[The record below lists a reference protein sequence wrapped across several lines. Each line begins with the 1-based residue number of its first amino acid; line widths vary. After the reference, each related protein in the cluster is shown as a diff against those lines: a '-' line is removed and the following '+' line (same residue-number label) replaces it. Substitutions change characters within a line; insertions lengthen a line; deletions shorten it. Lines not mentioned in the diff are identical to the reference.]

1 MKIYQTAVKK
11 PISTMLI
18 FIGVITLGLFS
29 LNNLSIDQ
37 YPEMDIPYVSVITAY
52 SGANA
57 ADIETNITR
66 ILEDNLNTVNNLK
79 KLTSTSRDNVSMVT
93 LEMEW
98 GCDLNEA
105 VNDVRDVVSRVRD
118 YLPDE
123 VTYPTIFKFSSSMMP
138 VMVLTATAEESYAAL
153 NKILDD
159 RLVNT
164 LNRIDGVGA
173 VSLMGVPEREIQIN
187 VDPNKIDAYNLS
199 IEQIG
204 SIIANENINIPS
216 GTIDIGNNTFN
227 LKADGEFKSSDE
239 LKNIVV
245 YSRDGKTVLLSEI
258 ATVKDTLEKATMD
271 SRINGKK
278 GIIAMV
284 QKQSG
289 ANTVN
294 IVNQIF
300 KLLPQIQ
307 ESLPKDI
314 NIDIVMDG
322 SESIKDSISSL
333 TETVMYAF
341 IFVILVVM
349 AFLGRWRA
357 TFIICLTIPISLITA
372 FIYLYAT
379 GSTLNIISLSSL
391 SIAIGMVVDDAIVV
405 LENITTHIERGSTPK
420 EAAVYATNEVWI
432 SVIVTTLVIVAVFLP
447 LTLISGMMGIMFR
460 ELGWIVT
467 IVVCVST
474 AVAIS
479 VTPML
484 SAYMLKLE
492 GGAHNYKGMGIIY
505 KPIDKFLNVID
516 IFYAKLLTWAV
527 WHRISV
533 LVITFTIFL
542 SSLFLLSVVPIEF
555 FPTSDNGVISATV
568 QLEQNVSVEYTA
580 KISRKIEGIVA
591 EKYPEVHI
599 LSARAGTT
607 SGSNAFAAMQS
618 SGSHIINLMMRMPR
632 STERKRTIFEI
643 SDSLRKDFDKIP
655 EIRQY
660 LVSPGGNNGG
670 SMGGASN
677 VQLKVFGNDI
687 DLTNTVA
694 LELKDRV
701 SKEIKGT
708 RDVQL
713 SRDDMRPEYNVRFDK
728 TKLAYYGMTSAMASA
743 AVRNRIDGLIASKY
757 REDGDEYDVVVR
769 YSEEFR
775 KSMDDIRNITL
786 YNSSGQRIKLGEVA
800 TVNDEFAAPAIEREN
815 RRRLVSVN
823 ASLAPDAALGDV
835 VKDVSALVQN
845 YEKPQGVD
853 IVIGGTIEDQQES
866 NQDMLTLLMLIVIL
880 VYIVMATQFESFKMP
895 FIIMFTIPFA
905 FTGVFLALFLTGT
918 PLSIIAMLG
927 AVMLVGIV
935 VKNGIVMVDYT
946 NLLVERGNKI
956 RTAVVMA
963 GKSRLRPV
971 LMTSLTTILG
981 MLPLAISS
989 GVGSEIWKPMGIA
1002 IVGGL
1007 TFSTMLTLLV
1017 IPVLYALLVSNKTFR
1032 RKNTGEN
1039 EKQEIEELKRSIR
1052 RLNNPVS

>member
-1 MKIYQTAVKK
+1 MKIYQIAVKK

-29 LNNLSIDQ
+29 LNNLAIDQ
-37 YPEMDIPYVSVITAY
+37 FPEMDIPYVSVVTAY
-52 SGANA
+52 AGANA

-66 ILEDNLNTVNNLK
+66 VLEDNLNTVNNLK
-79 KLTSTSRDNVSMVT
+79 KLTSTSRDNVSMIT

-118 YLPDE
+118 YLPDD

-138 VMVLTATAEESYAAL
+138 VMVLTATADESYAAL

-159 RLVNT
+159 KLVNT

-173 VSLMGVPEREIQIN
+173 VSLMGIPAREIQIN

-199 IEQIG
+199 VEQIG
-204 SIIANENINIPS
+204 NIIAAENINIPS
-216 GTIDIGNNTFN
+216 GTIDMGNNTFN
-227 LKADGEFKSSDE
+227 LKADGEFQSSDE

-245 YSRDGKTVLLSEI
+245 YSQNGRNILLGEI
-258 ATVKDTLEKATMD
+258 ATIKDTLEKATMD

-278 GIIAMV
+278 GIIVLV

-294 IVNQIF
+294 IVNSIYE
-300 KLLPQIQ
+300 LLPQIQ
-307 ESLPKDI
+307 ETLPKDI
-314 NIDIVMDG
+314 NIGIVMDG
-322 SESIKDSISSL
+322 SESIKDNIASL
-333 TETVMYAF
+333 SETVMYAF

-405 LENITTHIERGSTPK
+405 LENITTHIERGSSPK
-420 EAAVYATNEVWI
+420 EAAIYATNEVWI

-474 AVAIS
+474 TVAIS
-479 VTPML
+479 ITPML
-484 SAYMLKLE
+484 SAYILKLE
-492 GGAHNYKGMGIIY
+492 GGIHHYKGLGIIY
-505 KPIDKFLNVID
+505 KPIDKFLNLMD
-516 IFYAKLLTWAV
+516 IGYAKLLTWAV

-533 LVITFTIFL
+533 LLITFALFL
-542 SSLFLLSVVPIEF
+542 SSLFLLMVVPIEF

-580 KISRKIEGIVA
+580 KVARKIEKTVA
-591 EKYPEVHI
+591 EKYPEIRI
-599 LSARAGTT
+599 LSSSAGTN

-618 SGSHIINLMMRMPR
+618 SGSHIISFRMRLPR
-632 STERKRTIFEI
+632 ATERKRTIFEI
-643 SDSLRKDFDKIP
+643 SDSLRKDFAGIP

-660 LVSPGGNNGG
+660 SVTSGGNGGG
-670 SMGGASN
+670 SMGGPSN
-677 VQLKVFGNDI
+677 VQLKVFGNDM
-687 DLTNTVA
+687 DVTNTVA

-701 SKEIKGT
+701 SKEVKGA

-713 SRDDMRPEYNVRFDK
+713 SRDDMRPEYNVQFDR
-728 TKLAYYGMTSAMASA
+728 TKLAYYGITSAMASA
-743 AVRNRIDGLIASKY
+743 AVRNRIDGLVASKY
-757 REDGDEYDVVVR
+757 REDGDEYDIVVR

-775 KSMDDIRNITL
+775 KSMDDIKNITL
-786 YNSSGQRIKLGEVA
+786 YNNSGQRIKLGEVA
-800 TVNDEFAAPAIEREN
+800 TVVDEFAAPAIEREN

-835 VKDVSALVQN
+835 IKEVTTLLQT
-845 YEKPQGVD
+845 YETPQGVD
-853 IVIGGTIEDQQES
+853 IVVGGTIEDQQES
-866 NQDMLTLLMLIVIL
+866 NQDMMTLLILIVIL

-905 FTGVFLALFLTGT
+905 FTGVFLALFLTNT
-918 PLSIIAMLG
+918 PLSIIALIG

-981 MLPLAISS
+981 MLPLAIGS

-1002 IVGGL
+1002 IIGGL

-1017 IPVLYALLVSNKTFR
+1017 IPVLYALLVSNKAFR
-1032 RKNTGEN
+1032 KKKTN
-1039 EKQEIEELKRSIR
+1039 EDEKREIEDLKRSIK
-1052 RLNNPVS
+1052 RLNNPVN

>member
-18 FIGVITLGLFS
+18 FIGVMVLGLFS
-29 LNNLSIDQ
+29 LNNLAIDQ
-37 YPEMDIPYVSVITAY
+37 FPEMDIPYVSVVTSY
-52 SGANA
+52 QGANA

-79 KLTSTSRDNVSMVT
+79 KLTSTSRDNVSMVS

-138 VMVLTATAEESYAAL
+138 VMVLTATADESYAAL

-159 RLVNT
+159 KLVNI

-173 VSLMGVPEREIQIN
+173 VSLMGIPEREIQVN
-187 VDPNKIDAYNLS
+187 VDPNKIDAYNLTV
-199 IEQIG
+199 EQIG
-204 SIIANENINIPS
+204 NIIAAENINVPS

-227 LKADGEFKSSDE
+227 LKADGEFKSSDI
-239 LKNIVV
+239 LKDIVV
-245 YSRDGKTVLLSEI
+245 YSVDGKNVLLSDI
-258 ATVKDTLEKATMD
+258 AVVKDTLEKATMD

-278 GIIAMV
+278 GLMAIV

-294 IVNQIF
+294 IVNQIN

-307 ESLPKDI
+307 ETLPKDI

-322 SESIKDSISSL
+322 SEAIKDNIASL
-333 TETVMYAF
+333 SETVMYAF

-405 LENITTHIERGSTPK
+405 LENITTHIERGSSPK

-474 AVAIS
+474 TVAIS

-484 SAYMLKLE
+484 SAYLLKLE
-492 GGAHNYKGMGIIY
+492 GGVHSYKGMGIIY
-505 KPIDKFLNVID
+505 KPIDKLLNMLD
-516 IFYAKLLTWAV
+516 IVYAKLLTWAV

-533 LVITFTIFL
+533 LLITLMLFI
-542 SSLFLLSVVPIEF
+542 SSLFLLMVVPIEF
-555 FPTSDNGVISATV
+555 FPQSDNGMISATV
-568 QLEQNVSVEYTA
+568 EMEQNVSVEYTS
-580 KISRKIEGIVA
+580 KIARKIENIVA
-591 EKYPEVHI
+591 EKYPEVQI
-599 LSARAGTT
+599 LSSSAGAN
-607 SGSNAFAAMQS
+607 SGSSAFAAMQS
-618 SGSHIINLMMRMPR
+618 SGSHIINFRLRLPR

-643 SDSLRKDFDKIP
+643 SDLLRKDFADIP

-660 LVSPGGNNGG
+660 SVTPGGSGGG
-670 SMGGASN
+670 SMGGPSN
-677 VQLKVFGNDI
+677 VQLKIFGADL
-687 DLTNTVA
+687 DLTNTIA
-694 LELKDRV
+694 LEWKEKL
-701 SKEIKGT
+701 SKVNGL
-708 RDVQL
+708 RDAQL
-713 SRDDMRPEYNVRFDK
+713 SRDDMRPEYNVEFDR
-728 TKLAYYGMTSAMASA
+728 TKLAYYGMTGVMASQ

-757 REDGDEYDVVVR
+757 REDGDEYDIVVR

-775 KSMDDIRNITL
+775 KSLDDIRNITL
-786 YNSSGQRIKLGEVA
+786 SNNLGQHIKLGEIA
-800 TVNDEFAAPAIEREN
+800 TINNEFAAPAIEREN

-823 ASLAPDAALGDV
+823 ALLSADAALGDV
-835 VKDVSALVQN
+835 VRDVTGLVRE
-845 YEKPQGVD
+845 YETPQGVD

-866 NQDMLTLLMLIVIL
+866 NQDMMTLLILIVIL

-905 FTGVFLALFLTGT
+905 FTGVFLGLFVTNT
-918 PLSIIAMLG
+918 PLSIIALIG

-946 NLLVERGNKI
+946 NLLVERGNKV

-981 MLPLAISS
+981 MLPLAIGG

-1017 IPVLYALLVSNKTFR
+1017 IPVLYALLVSNKVFR
-1032 RKNTGEN
+1032 KKHTSE
-1039 EKQEIEELKRSIR
+1039 EAKQEIEELKHSIK
-1052 RLNNPVS
+1052 RLNNS